1 MAVRFA
7 DEDHVEQLLE
17 RRRSIATNEGIH
29 EGTPTVHCPLARV
42 AVHLSHCEQ
51 CPRFVQES
59 AGEVSCRLPPDVEV
73 RKAMAG
79 ELLGSNVT
87 CLDAELEATRAVELL
102 AMAGVTSAPV
112 LDDNEV
118 LIGVVSSGALA
129 QSLLESGFHFSD
141 PIEVEDAMTTQM
153 VTLPQHASVGEVA
166 RVMAERGVDRLPIVT
181 EDGHLVGVVSAMD
194 LVKWLAGWAP

>member
-129 QSLLESGFHFSD
+129 RSALESNFFSD
-141 PIEVEDAMTTQM
+141 PVEVEDAMSTEL
-153 VTLPQHASVGEVA
+153 VTLPQHATIGEVA
-166 RVMAERGVDRLPIVT
+166 RVMAAHGLDRVPIVT
-181 EDGHLVGVVSAMD
+181 EDGHLVGVLTAMD
-194 LVKWLAGWAP
+194 LVRWLSGWAP